1 MRIRFNLI
9 QFRGFFIED
18 DEDHEQEVPNPRPEI
33 PVHPMHVVGDG
44 GMSMEDHLKDLKHRF
59 IPYLL
64 LVHSP

>member
-1 MRIRFNLI
+1 MSKKCQI
-9 QFRGFFIED
+9 QD
-18 DEDHEQEVPNPRPEI
+18 LKYPR
-33 PVHPMHVVGDG
+33 VHPMYIVGDG